1 MKKNNVLKNISMALV
16 IAGIVTTNIAIPVNA
31 QTNKALN
38 VNRINDDVIVPY
50 DMSVASGSYSGTE
63 FQAKYSLKS
72 KNGSK
77 VNFWISNNG
86 NVDVKI
92 TINGSNARTLS
103 PGENGH
109 ISASVGYF
117 SSDYEFKAVPTPN
130 GGNIKIDYNIAQR
143 E

>member
-1 MKKNNVLKNISMALV
+1 
-16 IAGIVTTNIAIPVNA
+16 
-31 QTNKALN
+31 
-38 VNRINDDVIVPY
+38 
-50 DMSVASGSYSGTE
+50 MSVASGSYSGTE

-92 TINGSNARTLS
+92 TINGSNARILS

-109 ISASVGYF
+109 ISDSVGYF

-130 GGNIKIDYNIAQR
+130 GGNIGWIGNLKQLKHKA
-143 E
+143 